1 MINNK
6 NKLSYIKGAEI
17 SVPDTSIYEYL
28 LMRVRRNPAR
38 IVSRCHED
46 ALSLARLKA
55 ESEEYAK
62 AFKKLGVREGEI
74 VPMCLPPSNEAL
86 TAFFA
91 LNRIGAVATFL
102 SVASSREELEK
113 YIKRFNSRFLV
124 ASPKHVPDLPAIVE
138 DCGLEKAVVV
148 APQDALENTAEPC
161 TLTRMLL
168 SNPVELLVHDRIMS
182 LREFRTLSCNVS
194 SCPDAKPAMARP
206 AFIAYTSGTTGEPK
220 AIYLS
225 NENIIAEIIQELR
238 TSLIPLGPMGN
249 ALQVV
254 PFNYPYGFIIS
265 TLVPIFAGRTAALT
279 PLLTLSGVLDYFNM
293 YRPYLTF
300 AIPSF
305 YNYIATAPE
314 FEKADLSYLKYAAS
328 GGDKLD
334 ITDKKRINE
343 FFFCHGSRA
352 KILDGSGNGEGG
364 GALASPSPLF
374 NRYNPFSIGK
384 INYGLS
390 VKFVGADGKPV
401 PVGETGRFCFAGR
414 NVMMEYY
421 DAPEETAK
429 VLYADE
435 DGIKWFHT
443 DMLGHVDRRGWIY
456 FDGRERRFFIT
467 YDLSGS
473 PYKVYCDHVQDI
485 VKKSGMVMDC
495 AVVQGPDPVRCM
507 LPKAYIKVRNDID
520 FDEAVNRIREFCA
533 KELQSYA
540 VPATFT
546 AIASLPLTPAGKV
559 DYRAL
564 EREAESA

>member
-1 MINNK
+1 MFYND
-6 NKLSYIKGAEI
+6 LSYILGADI
-17 SVPDTSIYEYL
+17 KVPDTSAYEYL
-28 LMRVRRNPAR
+28 LMRSRRNAYR
-38 IVSRCHED
+38 IISRCHED
-46 ALSLARLKA
+46 ELSLERLKD
-55 ESEEYAK
+55 ESATYAK
-62 AFKKLGVREGEI
+62 AFKKLGVQEGEV

-86 TAFFA
+86 IAFFA

-102 SVASSREELEK
+102 SVASSYEELEK
-113 YIKRFNSRFLV
+113 YINRFNSRMIIV
-124 ASPKHVPDLPAIVE
+124 SPKHAPELAGVIRN
-138 DCGLEKAVVV
+138 CSLEKTVVIT
-148 APQDALENTAEPC
+148 PQDALGNVREPSTLTQIMLSNPIHVPEHEKIMTLGDFRALGADAEPC
-161 TLTRMLL
+161 R
-168 SNPVELLVHDRIMS
+168 
-182 LREFRTLSCNVS
+182 
-194 SCPDAKPAMARP
+194 DAEPSMARP

-225 NENIIAEIIQELR
+225 NENIIAEIIQVLR
-238 TSLIPLGPMGN
+238 TSLIPLGPKGTT
-249 ALQVV
+249 LQVV
-254 PFNYPYGFIIS
+254 PFNYPYGFLIS
-265 TLVPIFAGRTAALT
+265 TLVPIYGGRTAALT

-305 YNYIATAPE
+305 YNYMATAPE
-314 FEKADLSYLKYAAS
+314 FEDVDLSFLKYAAS

-334 ITDKKRINE
+334 VTDKKRINA
-343 FFFCHGSRA
+343 FFARHGSRA

-374 NRYNPFSIGK
+374 NKYNYFSIGK

-401 PVGETGRFCFAGR
+401 KLGETGRFCFAGR

-421 DAPEETAK
+421 HAPEETAK
-429 VLYADE
+429 VLHTDE
-435 DGIKWFHT
+435 DGIRWFHT
-443 DMLGHVDRRGWIY
+443 DMLGHMDKKGWIY

-485 VKKSGMVMDC
+485 VKKSGLVMDC

-507 LPKAYIKVRNDID
+507 LPKAFIKVQSGID
-520 FDEAVNRIREFCA
+520 FDEAVNRIKEFCA

-540 VPATFT
+540 VPVSYTP
-546 AIASLPLTPAGKV
+546 ISSLPLTPAGKV

>member
-1 MINNK
+1 MQPRLVVEFGP
-6 NKLSYIKGAEI
+6 KLRVGGGE
-17 SVPDTSIYEYL
+17 L
-28 LMRVRRNPAR
+28 LPALRAQPLGR
-38 IVSRCHED
+38 IVGLRQRLQGERGD
-46 ALSLARLKA
+46 GALWATA
-55 ESEEYAK
+55 
-62 AFKKLGVREGEI
+62 GGEGGE
-74 VPMCLPPSNEAL
+74 PP
-86 TAFFA
+86 
-91 LNRIGAVATFL
+91 G
-102 SVASSREELEK
+102 SVT
-113 YIKRFNSRFLV
+113 
-124 ASPKHVPDLPAIVE
+124 
-138 DCGLEKAVVV
+138 
-148 APQDALENTAEPC
+148 PQDALGAIREPS
-161 TLTRMLL
+161 TLTKMLL
-168 SNPVELLVHDRIMS
+168 SNPVDVPEHKNVMS
-182 LREFRTLSCNVS
+182 LAEFRTLGRNALGS
-194 SCPDAKPAMARP
+194 PDAEPSMARP

-238 TSLIPLGPMGN
+238 TSLIPLGPKGN

-265 TLVPIFAGRTAALT
+265 TLVPIFAGRTSALT

-305 YNYIATAPE
+305 YNYIAHAPE
-314 FEKADLSYLKYAAS
+314 FEGVDMSFLKYAAS

-334 ITDKKRINE
+334 ITDKKHINE
-343 FFFCHGSRA
+343 FFMLHGSRA

-390 VKFVGADGKPV
+390 VKFVGADGRPV
-401 PVGETGRFCFAGR
+401 PLGETGRFCFAGR

-421 DAPEETAK
+421 HAPEETAK
-429 VLYADE
+429 VLHTDE
-435 DGIKWFHT
+435 DGIRWFHT
-443 DMLGHVDRRGWIY
+443 DMLGHMDKKGWIY

-485 VKKSGMVMDC
+485 VKKSGLVMDC

-507 LPKAYIKVRNDID
+507 LPKAFIRVRNDLD
-520 FDEAVNRIREFCA
+520 FDEAVERIREFCA
-533 KELQSYA
+533 RELQSYA

-564 EREAESA
+564 EKAAESA